1 MGETPQRLKDRRLQH
16 QVEGQRAKHASR
28 LVRREF
34 VNPPAQPAQAATT
47 SPGIVPEIQASNVA
61 PINPPPLHQPHPQH
75 APHPEKPAS
84 ANPPANPAPAVT
96 TYPATAP
103 ATPTINAVPPPP
115 LPPHPLPLQP
125 APHREKPAFANPP
138 ANLALAGHTFR
149 VTALE
154 TTVSGVVLMRLA
166 EGEEGAVRERL

>member
-84 ANPPANPAPAVT
+84 ANPPANPAPVAT

-103 ATPTINAVPPPP
+103 ATPITSAVPLPP

-125 APHREKPAFANPP
+125 ALHREKPASASPP
-138 ANLALAGHTFR
+138 ANPALAGHTFR